1 MYLVCTPGVHCII
14 TDYVTL
20 RVLNHRP
27 RTFLSMVARE
37 LYLRNHHNY
46 CNKANTILNAFA
58 RVVNKPNPGVLSTK
72 AAKPQ
77 MQQFTTFKFK
87 KLTRVFI
94 SGPEFLTMF
103 VSRLGKDSNGELLL
117 VANVQL

>member
-1 MYLVCTPGVHCII
+1 
-14 TDYVTL
+14 
-20 RVLNHRP
+20 
-27 RTFLSMVARE
+27 
-37 LYLRNHHNY
+37 
-46 CNKANTILNAFA
+46 
-58 RVVNKPNPGVLSTK
+58 
-72 AAKPQ
+72 

>member
-1 MYLVCTPGVHCII
+1 
-14 TDYVTL
+14 
-20 RVLNHRP
+20 
-27 RTFLSMVARE
+27 
-37 LYLRNHHNY
+37 
-46 CNKANTILNAFA
+46 
-58 RVVNKPNPGVLSTK
+58 
-72 AAKPQ
+72 

-117 VANVQL
+117 VANVQLRIFIDDIIVWQVACKLLEKTLWYGLEHSIGNPHTEFGFIPMNTDEGV